1 MEMKKTRTPSDKSLV
16 RELKR
21 GDPEALLTIYQRYR
35 DYLLSVAMAMLCDI
49 GLAEDAVHDV
59 FVSLAQ
65 NRREFRLRR
74 NLKACLAVCVVNRT
88 RDLRRRQQVR
98 AAAPLD
104 PQAEIVSGSFGPEQR
119 AVLNE
124 QCRRLAEALGQIP
137 EAQRE
142 VLVLRHKCDLPL
154 REIARLQQTG
164 ISTVHARYRYGLDAL
179 RTLMNGELNDEIGK

>member
-1 MEMKKTRTPSDKSLV
+1 MGMKQMEKASDKSLV
-16 RELKR
+16 RKFKR
-21 GDPEALLTIYQRYR
+21 GDPEALLAIYQRYR
-35 DYLLSVAMAMLCDI
+35 DYLLSVAMALVCDLD
-49 GLAEDAVHDV
+49 GAEDAVHDV
-59 FVSLAQ
+59 FVSLAR

-74 NLKACLAVCVVNRT
+74 NLKACLAVCVANRT
-88 RDLRRRQQVR
+88 RDILRRRQVR

-104 PQAEIVSGSFGPEQR
+104 PQAEIVSGSCSPEY
-119 AVLNE
+119 AAILNE
-124 QCRRLAEALGQIP
+124 QCRRLADALGQLP

-179 RTLMNGELNDEIGK
+179 RKLMNGEVTDETGR